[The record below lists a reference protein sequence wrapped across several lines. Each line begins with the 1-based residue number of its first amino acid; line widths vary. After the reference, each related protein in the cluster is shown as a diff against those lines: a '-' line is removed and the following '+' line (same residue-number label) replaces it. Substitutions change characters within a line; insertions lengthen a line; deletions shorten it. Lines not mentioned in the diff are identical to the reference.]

1 MPERIGWGVL
11 GHSTIARVCM
21 IPAIAASDNGRLRAL
36 GTRSGGGSPPA
47 TAAPQVP
54 APPAHHRF
62 ERVYGRYEEV
72 LEDPE
77 VDAVYVS
84 LPNHLHHPWTLR
96 ALAAGKHVL
105 CEKPLACSAAQA
117 REMAAAA
124 TASGRLLMEALMY
137 RFHPRSRAIKALV
150 DAGGLGD
157 PRGVRA
163 AFTFPMTEEALEA
176 GDGARLSPEMGGGA
190 LLDVGCY
197 TVSVARWLL
206 GAEPVSVQAQAVY
219 RHGVDVH
226 IAGTLQFPTGA
237 LAGIEAG
244 FVSALQ
250 QTFSVTGTEGAIE
263 LPHDAFIPWER
274 EALYTRR
281 ERDSEAGE
289 VHRVAGVDEYRLM
302 VEHFARAVRGE
313 GALDVLPEDS
323 IRNMSA
329 LDALALAAREER
341 TVQLASMREP

>member
-21 IPAIAASDNGRLRAL
+21 IPAISASDNGRLRAL
-36 GTRSGGGSPPA
+36 GTRSGGG
-47 TAAPQVP
+47 
-54 APPAHHRF
+54 APPAMAAALAQAPSASPQF
-62 ERVYGRYEEV
+62 ERVYGHYEEV
-72 LEDPE
+72 LEDPQ

-105 CEKPLACSAAQA
+105 CEKPLACSAEQA

-150 DAGGLGD
+150 DAGALGV
-157 PRGVRA
+157 PKGVRA
-163 AFTFPMTEEALEA
+163 AFTFPMTGEALEA
-176 GDGARLSPEMGGGA
+176 GDGTRLSPEMGGGA

-226 IAGTLQFPTGA
+226 IAGTLRFPMGA

-250 QTFSVTGTEGAIE
+250 QTFSVTGTEGAVE

-274 EALYTRR
+274 EALYTQR

-289 VHRVAGVDEYRLM
+289 VQRVAGADEYRLM
-302 VEHFARAVRGE
+302 VEHFARAVQGV
-313 GALDVLPEDS
+313 GGVDVLPEDS
-323 IRNMSA
+323 IRNMVA

-341 TVQLASMREP
+341 TVHSTYPTG

>member
-11 GHSTIARVCM
+11 GHSTISRVCM

-36 GTRSGGGSPPA
+36 GTRSGGGPSPA

-54 APPAHHRF
+54 SPPARHQF

-105 CEKPLACSAAQA
+105 CEKPLACSADEA

-137 RFHPRSRAIKALV
+137 RFHPRSQAIKALV
-150 DAGGLGD
+150 DAGELGI

-163 AFTFPMTEEALEA
+163 AFTFPMTAEALEA
-176 GDGARLSPEMGGGA
+176 GDVSRLSPGMGGGA

-206 GAEPVSVQAQAVY
+206 GADPVSVQAQVVY
-219 RHGVDVH
+219 RHGVDIH
-226 IAGTLQFPTGA
+226 IAGTLRFPTGA

-250 QTFSVTGTEGAIE
+250 QTYSVTGTEGAIE

-281 ERDSEAGE
+281 ERESEAGE
-289 VHRVAGVDEYRLM
+289 VHRVAGADEYRLM

-313 GALDVLPEDS
+313 GDLDVLPEDS
-323 IRNMSA
+323 IRNTVT

-341 TVQLASMREP
+341 TVHLGSSSG

>member
-21 IPAIAASDNGRLRAL
+21 IPAISASDNGRLRAL
-36 GTRSGGGSPPA
+36 GTRSGGG
-47 TAAPQVP
+47 
-54 APPAHHRF
+54 APPAMAAALALAPSASPQF
-62 ERVYGRYEEV
+62 ERVSGHYEEV
-72 LEDPE
+72 LEDPQ

-105 CEKPLACSAAQA
+105 CEKPLACSAEQA

-150 DAGGLGD
+150 DAGALGV
-157 PRGVRA
+157 PKGVRA
-163 AFTFPMTEEALEA
+163 AFTFPMTGEALEA
-176 GDGARLSPEMGGGA
+176 GDGTRLSPEMGGGA

-226 IAGTLQFPTGA
+226 IAGTLRFPMGA

-250 QTFSVTGTEGAIE
+250 QTFSVTGTEGAVE

-274 EALYTRR
+274 EALYTQR

-289 VHRVAGVDEYRLM
+289 VQRVAGADEYRLM
-302 VEHFARAVRGE
+302 VEHFARAVQGV
-313 GALDVLPEDS
+313 GGVDVLPEDS
-323 IRNMSA
+323 IRNMVA

-341 TVQLASMREP
+341 TVHSTYPTG

>member
-11 GHSTIARVCM
+11 GNSTIARVCM
-21 IPAIAASDNGRLRAL
+21 IPAMSASDNGRLRAL
-36 GTRSGGGSPPA
+36 GTRSGGGSPPV
-47 TAAPQVP
+47 TAAPQAP
-54 APPAHHRF
+54 TPPARHQF

-105 CEKPLACSAAQA
+105 CEKPLACSAEQA

-137 RFHPRSRAIKALV
+137 RFHPRSRTIKALV
-150 DAGGLGD
+150 DAGGLGV
-157 PRGVRA
+157 PRSVRA
-163 AFTFPMTEEALEA
+163 AFTFPMTEEVLEA
-176 GDGARLSPEMGGGA
+176 GDGTRLSPEMGGGA

-206 GAEPVSVQAQAVY
+206 GEEPVSVQAQAVY

-226 IAGTLQFPTGA
+226 IAGTLRFPMGA

-250 QTFSVTGTEGAIE
+250 QTFSVTGTMGAIE

-313 GALDVLPEDS
+313 GGLDVLPEDS

-341 TVQLASMREP
+341 TVHPWYPTG

>member
-1 MPERIGWGVL
+1 MPERIRWGVL
-11 GHSTIARVCM
+11 GNSTIARVCM

-47 TAAPQVP
+47 TAQPRP
-54 APPAHHRF
+54 PTPPAQRF

-105 CEKPLACSAAQA
+105 CEKPLACNAEEA

-137 RFHPRSRAIKALV
+137 RFHPRSRAIKTLV
-150 DAGGLGD
+150 DAGDLGV

-163 AFTFPMTEEALEA
+163 AFTFPMAEEALDE
-176 GDGARLSPEMGGGA
+176 GGGTRLSPEMGGGA

-226 IAGTLQFPTGA
+226 IAGTLKFPSGA
-237 LAGIEAG
+237 LASIEAG

-250 QTFSVTGTEGAIE
+250 QTFSLTGTEGAIE

-281 ERDSEAGE
+281 ERDAEAGE
-289 VHRVAGVDEYRLM
+289 VLRVAGSDEYRLM
-302 VEHFARAVRGE
+302 VEHFARAIGGE
-313 GALDVLPEDS
+313 RLDVLPEDS
-323 IRNMSA
+323 VRNMVA
-329 LDALALAAREER
+329 LDALALAAREEV
-341 TVQLASMREP
+341 TVRPWGPTR

>member
-11 GHSTIARVCM
+11 GNSTIARVCV
-21 IPAIAASDNGRLRAL
+21 IPAMSASDNGRLRAL
-36 GTRSGGGSPPA
+36 GTRSGGGIRPA
-47 TAAPQVP
+47 TDAAQ
-54 APPAHHRF
+54 AQTPPVGHGF

-77 VDAVYVS
+77 VDAVYIS

-105 CEKPLACSAAQA
+105 CEKPLACSADQA

-124 TASGRLLMEALMY
+124 MASGRLLMEALMY
-137 RFHPRSRAIKALV
+137 RFHPRSREIKALV
-150 DAGGLGD
+150 DAGSLGV

-163 AFTFPMTEEALEA
+163 AFTFPMAEEVLKA
-176 GDGARLSPEMGGGA
+176 GNGPRLSPEMGGGA
-190 LLDVGCY
+190 LLDVGSY

-226 IAGTLQFPTGA
+226 IAGSLRFPTGA

-250 QTFSVTGTEGAIE
+250 QTYSVTGTMGAVE
-263 LPHDAFIPWER
+263 LPHDAFVPWER

-281 ERDSEAGE
+281 DRDAEAGE
-289 VHRVAGVDEYRLM
+289 VHRVPGADEYRLM

-313 GALDVLPEDS
+313 GELDVLPEDS
-323 IRNMSA
+323 IRNMSV

-341 TVQLASMREP
+341 TVHL